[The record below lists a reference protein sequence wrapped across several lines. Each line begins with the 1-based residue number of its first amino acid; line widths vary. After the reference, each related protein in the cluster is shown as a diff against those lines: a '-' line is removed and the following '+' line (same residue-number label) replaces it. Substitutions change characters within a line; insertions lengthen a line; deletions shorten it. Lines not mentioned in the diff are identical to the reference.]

1 VDLEGVTVLA
11 VDDQPDARD
20 LLRVVLE
27 RCRAKVHTAASAEE
41 ALRVLE
47 RVRPDIV
54 LCDIG
59 MPGKDGYGFIRDVRH
74 RDDTTPALAV
84 TAFAHKE
91 DRIRAL
97 RAGYQGQIAKPIEP
111 AELVSTVAAFVRMAR
126 DGAAGA
132 PRKGNG

>member
-1 VDLEGVTVLA
+1 
-11 VDDQPDARD
+11 
-20 LLRVVLE
+20 VVLE
-27 RCRAKVHTAASAEE
+27 RCNARVVTAASADE

-47 RVRPDIV
+47 RIRPDIV

-74 RDDTTPALAV
+74 RDDSTPALAV

-97 RAGYQGQIAKPIEP
+97 RAGYQGQIAKPVEP
-111 AELVSTVAAFVRMAR
+111 AELISTVAAFVRMAR
-126 DGAAGA
+126 DGGAAA
-132 PRKGNG
+132 ARKRNA